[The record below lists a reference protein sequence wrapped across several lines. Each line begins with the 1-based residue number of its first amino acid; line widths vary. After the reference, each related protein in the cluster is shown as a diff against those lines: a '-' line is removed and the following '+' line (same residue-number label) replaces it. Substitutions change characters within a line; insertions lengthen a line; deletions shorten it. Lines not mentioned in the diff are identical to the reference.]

1 MKIYKK
7 YLFILIPFLAL
18 LAICIQGCLLS
29 GTYVIYFTE
38 IDEIISTHDEW
49 NWASVNLSEN
59 ATWKDHEENIK
70 YIDEVGF
77 SFKAENRSLTDS
89 ATGQLYISD
98 EDNLITI
105 PLIKEKA
112 TLIVDGI
119 FLGPGE
125 TKHILW
131 NESFKYI
138 LNFDIIK
145 KHVESG
151 EFHLYGICRDTPFN
165 VRFYDIV
172 AVITVTAGI

>member
-1 MKIYKK
+1 MRIDKK
-7 YLFILIPFLAL
+7 YLLISMVFLAFL
-18 LAICIQGCLLS
+18 SVWIKGCLLS

-38 IDEIISTHDEW
+38 IDEIISTQDEW
-49 NWASVNLSEN
+49 NWASVDLSEN
-59 ATWKDHEENIK
+59 ATWKDHEEDIK

-77 SFKAENRSLTDS
+77 SFKAQNLSSTDS
-89 ATGQLYISD
+89 ATGRLYISD
-98 EDNLITI
+98 EDSLMTI
-105 PLIKEKA
+105 PLIKERA

-119 FLGPGE
+119 FLAPEE

-138 LNFDIIK
+138 LNLDILK

-151 EFHLYGICRDTPFN
+151 QFHLYGICKDTPFN